1 VKLNTGSKIRLNSF
15 AKIARGQLV
24 KAESHTET
32 DKRSTLEYNQELSKR
47 RTNNEIAFLIS
58 QGLKSDELI
67 VNYYGELNPV
77 VDCKKQRFDNED
89 DALNRIT
96 VVKLIKNE

>member
-15 AKIARGQLV
+15 AKIAHGQLV

-67 VNYYGELNPV
+67 MNYYGELNPV
-77 VDCKKQRFDNED
+77 VDCKK
-89 DALNRIT
+89 
-96 VVKLIKNE
+96 

>member
-1 VKLNTGSKIRLNSF
+1 MKLNTGSKIRLNSF

-24 KAESHTET
+24 KAEVHAYT
-32 DKRSTLEYNQELSKR
+32 DKRSTLEYNRELSKR

-67 VNYYGELNPV
+67 MNYYGELNPGV
-77 VDCKKQRFDNED
+77 GCKKQRFDNED
-89 DALNRIT
+89 DALNRIR